1 MLRRLK
7 VPQRDQRRGYIK
19 ILFHYINT
27 FDFDNLSGFMK
38 QSCTDD
44 FIFHLKG
51 KYSVDAYGRKT
62 YFPKFITVNGVDSFI
77 TFVSNL
83 GECAPDRF
91 YIVKET
97 IIRNREDCSFVLC
110 RFIFSGTLVY
120 HLQIKHEEDPS
131 TGPPPPPL
139 PSPRASMRHIDKKIR
154 PNSPVEKSPVNSFA
168 PLPTSQAEG
177 FQDLD
182 SLLVDNISITSN
194 EDLRVGDMFRN
205 GGVTSNNIEG
215 TATLYLNKDG
225 KVRKLEFDFT
235 ESKDTNWVK
244 IVQHQ
249 KRHQP

>member
-1 MLRRLK
+1 
-7 VPQRDQRRGYIK
+7 
-19 ILFHYINT
+19 
-27 FDFDNLSGFMK
+27 
-38 QSCTDD
+38 
-44 FIFHLKG
+44 
-51 KYSVDAYGRKT
+51 
-62 YFPKFITVNGVDSFI
+62 
-77 TFVSNL
+77 
-83 GECAPDRF
+83 
-91 YIVKET
+91 
-97 IIRNREDCSFVLC
+97 
-110 RFIFSGTLVY
+110 
-120 HLQIKHEEDPS
+120 
-131 TGPPPPPL
+131 
-139 PSPRASMRHIDKKIR
+139 MRHIDKKIR
-154 PNSPVEKSPVNSFA
+154 PNSPVEKSPIKSFG
-168 PLPTSQAEG
+168 PHPTSQAEG